1 MDGTCG
7 AYIFGA
13 YVLSRLSRL
22 GSLGTGAEK
31 VRLNSVADDAIF
43 LNTLPDLSYLRAQT
57 ILYMDGT
64 YRAYI
69 FGAYVLSRLAR
80 LGSLGIGGEGE
91 GMPGLADDALGS
103 KHPAR

>member
-22 GSLGTGAEK
+22 GSLGIGGGAE
-31 VRLNSVADDAIF
+31 
-43 LNTLPDLSYLRAQT
+43 
-57 ILYMDGT
+57 GT
-64 YRAYI
+64 P
-69 FGAYVLSRLAR
+69 
-80 LGSLGIGGEGE
+80 E
-91 GMPGLADDALGS
+91 LADDGLGS